1 MARDNLKCWAVAAR
15 RVLLSQHLLK
25 VGMPAL
31 EFGVTGLGPRRH
43 RRLCLQSNQG
53 HSKRVGHSNN
63 KMAAVLASAPAMT
76 QVNGNGHP
84 LTGDSTPD
92 GGVKEP
98 KFASGLILPPPEIK
112 CTCPFSLF
120 ITLTWFST

>member
-1 MARDNLKCWAVAAR
+1 MLAD
-15 RVLLSQHLLK
+15 
-25 VGMPAL
+25 
-31 EFGVTGLGPRRH
+31 T
-43 RRLCLQSNQG
+43 SNE
-53 HSKRVGHSNN
+53 
-63 KMAAVLASAPAMT
+63 T

-112 CTCPFSLF
+112 CACILDSLIAWYHSCMCGFS
-120 ITLTWFST
+120 SGY